1 MKSKL
6 MWFVYFIASFAAFH
20 HGLALF
26 NFNLLALP
34 FIAKFPLLPK
44 IVLALFG
51 VCGLVSMIALFTS
64 CKECK

>member
-6 MWFVYFIASFAAFH
+6 MWLVYFLASFGAFH

-26 NFNLLALP
+26 NFSLLNLP
-34 FIAKFPLLPK
+34 FIAKFPILPK
-44 IVLALFG
+44 IVLALFL
-51 VCGLVSMIALFTS
+51 VCGLVSLVSLFM